1 MFTKLKLKQRVS
13 RETAGRVHRYLF
25 DFGQGAHR
33 IFWVGD
39 NAFIET
45 DCPSDVML
53 LHNQFPDMVEPQAA
67 ESPHSFPW

>member
-1 MFTKLKLKQRVS
+1 MFTKLKLKERVS

-33 IFWVGD
+33 IFWVD
-39 NAFIET
+39 NHAVIET
-45 DCPSDVML
+45 DCPSDVVL
-53 LHNQFPDMVEPQAA
+53 LQSQFPDMVEAQPA

>member
-1 MFTKLKLKQRVS
+1 MFTKLKLKKRVS

-33 IFWVGD
+33 IFWVGE

-45 DCPSDVML
+45 DCPSDVTL
-53 LHNQFPDMVEPQAA
+53 LQEQFPEMVETQVA
-67 ESPHSFPW
+67 ESPHAFPW